1 MIIRAFVFFI
11 LAVVSGGASAQAPA
25 FDMADVIRVSAAKH
39 AATQK
44 VDAGSAV
51 KRMDDL
57 LVRDYG
63 ARGRIASERDPRL
76 KSLYTQAARLLMN
89 GNAISG
95 GTMVVIA
102 SQEPGFSGSPVG
114 PALQAFIGAML
125 MPADEEDMVLVE
137 FTERANKARAKLG
150 ALRLE
155 LQMAAQ
161 LRVMGAIYHDPIA
174 VDAGVV
180 ALKKL
185 SASAAEE
192 GAVAAALT
200 AAGAK

>member
-1 MIIRAFVFFI
+1 MIIRAFVFFM

-89 GNAISG
+89 GNAPPRNQG
-95 GTMVVIA
+95 
-102 SQEPGFSGSPVG
+102 
-114 PALQAFIGAML
+114 
-125 MPADEEDMVLVE
+125 
-137 FTERANKARAKLG
+137 
-150 ALRLE
+150 
-155 LQMAAQ
+155 
-161 LRVMGAIYHDPIA
+161 
-174 VDAGVV
+174 
-180 ALKKL
+180 
-185 SASAAEE
+185 SAAVRLDRHYRRSSERC
-192 GAVAAALT
+192 
-200 AAGAK
+200 

>member
-1 MIIRAFVFFI
+1 MMIRFLAFALFFI
-11 LAVVSGGASAQAPA
+11 VSCGETAQAAA
-25 FDMADVIRVSAAKH
+25 FDMADVIRDSAAKY

-63 ARGRIASERDPRL
+63 ARGRIASEHDPRL

-95 GTMVVIA
+95 GTLIVIA
-102 SQEPGFSGSPVG
+102 SQESGYSGSKVG

-125 MPADEEDMVLVE
+125 MPADEEDMVLRE
-137 FTERANKARAKLG
+137 FTARADKARSKLG
-150 ALRLE
+150 VLRPE

-161 LRVMGAIYHDPIA
+161 LRVMGAIYHDPVA

-180 ALKKL
+180 SLDML
-185 SASAAEE
+185 SATADEE
-192 GAVAAALT
+192 GAVAGALA